1 MTGKIAQIKIHKVSI
16 DNKKYPKILKE
27 ITKPPKVIYYR
38 GALDPALFDRS
49 IAIVGSRKTTQYGKI
64 VIDKLVC
71 ALIERK
77 VTIISGFMY
86 GADSEAHKKC
96 LEYGG
101 KTIAVLGN
109 GLNIVYP
116 PENEGLYIDI
126 IKNGGVIISEYEP
139 DFKPQLWT
147 FPQRNRIVAGLSTL
161 GVIVTEANE
170 GSGSLITA
178 KLAAEQKK
186 PVYAIPGPITSFAS
200 RGTNALIKN
209 KKAQLITCAQD
220 IFGEKEQITLFDT
233 DHLDDLEKKIYKS
246 LGNEPLTADALA
258 QIIGVKIADINKAL
272 SFMSIKGVIS
282 ESTGKYFLAK

>member
-1 MTGKIAQIKIHKVSI
+1 MNDEIAQIKIHKIDI
-16 DNKKYPKILKE
+16 DNKKYPKILKR
-27 ITKPPKVIYYR
+27 IKKPPKVIYYR
-38 GALDPALFDRS
+38 GSLDPALFDRS
-49 IAIVGSRKTTQYGKI
+49 IAIVGSRKITQYGKI

-71 ALIERK
+71 ALTEKK

-96 LEYGG
+96 LEYEG
-101 KTIAVLGN
+101 KTIAVLGS
-109 GLNIVYP
+109 GLNIIYP
-116 PENEGLYIDI
+116 PENKRLYLDI
-126 IKNGGVIISEYEP
+126 IKNDGAIISEYEP

-161 GVIVTEANE
+161 GLVVTEADE

-220 IFGEKEQITLFDT
+220 IFGEKEQIALFNT
-233 DHLDDLEKKIYKS
+233 DHLDNLEKKIYKL

-258 QIIGVKIADINKAL
+258 QIIGVKIADINKTL
-272 SFMSIKGVIS
+272 SLMSIKGIIS
-282 ESTGKYFLAK
+282 DSTGKYFLAK